1 MSAISEERQA
11 ILNVLAKAMVQQW
24 HRHGAIQLNFICT
37 HNSRRSQMAQAWGHA
52 LAAEWQLPIASFSGG
67 VEVTACHPNTLAALL
82 RAGFQVIRT
91 DDGPQPTHWIQWN
104 NSLPL
109 ALFSKTFDHPSNP
122 TQNFIAIMTCS
133 EADENCPFIPGADH
147 RIPLRYED
155 PKAWDGTPE
164 VDAAYDRTA
173 ALIRQELN
181 LLFQMTKELHETA

>member
-24 HRHGAIQLNFICT
+24 HQHGAIQLNFICT
-37 HNSRRSQMAQAWGHA
+37 HNSRRSQMAQAWSHA

-82 RAGFQVIRT
+82 RAGFQGIRT
-91 DDGPQPTHWIQWN
+91 DYGPQPTHWIQWN
-104 NSLPL
+104 NSQPL
-109 ALFSKTFDHPSNP
+109 ALFSKSFDHPSNP

-133 EADENCPFIPGADH
+133 EADENCPFIPRTDH